1 VNTSDSKKVFAIR
14 QIEMKSQFPPLL
26 PVSSLGQYFCKSRLS
41 YTQTSTHNM
50 AGPAA
55 VTPHSLIAWF
65 TKKRGF
71 SLLLSLTLASGVWA
85 TTYIQPARAS
95 LLDLIFQGIQVIQ
108 LSNLSDQ
115 QEVALGEQINQQ
127 LLTKEL
133 HLRNDP
139 VISSYV
145 NQVGQQLVPFSE
157 RPQIPYH
164 FQVIQDP
171 QINAFSTMGGYVYV
185 TTGLLAVADNEAQV
199 ASVLG
204 HEMGHISARHAVEQM
219 RQRAIVA
226 GVAHAASLD
235 RDLAVNIGVE
245 LAVSR
250 PNSRRDEFEADWLGL
265 SMLHRTGYASSAMP
279 AFLEKLTRYPSSPTF
294 LSTHPAVTDRINTLN
309 HLIQVNHFVGSR
321 GLDNRVYQTTI
332 RSRLPAP
339 TR

>member
-1 VNTSDSKKVFAIR
+1 
-14 QIEMKSQFPPLL
+14 MKSQFFPLL
-26 PVSSLGQYFCKSRLS
+26 PVRSLGECFRESRLS
-41 YTQTSTHNM
+41 YTQPSTHNTDD
-50 AGPAA
+50 PA
-55 VTPHSLIAWF
+55 TQHSLIACF
-65 TKKRGF
+65 TRKRGL

-85 TTYIQPARAS
+85 ATSMQPARAS

-127 LLTKEL
+127 LLAKEF
-133 HLRNDP
+133 HLQNDP
-139 VISSYV
+139 VIARYV

-204 HEMGHISARHAVEQM
+204 HEIGHISARHAVEQM

-226 GVAHAASLD
+226 GVANAASLD
-235 RDLAVNIGVE
+235 RDQAVNIGVE

-265 SMLHRTGYASSAMP
+265 SMLHRAGYASSAMP
-279 AFLEKLTRYPSSPTF
+279 AFLEKLTRSPSSPTF
-294 LSTHPAVTDRINTLN
+294 LSTHPAVTDRISTLN

-321 GLDNRVYQTTI
+321 GLNNAVYQTTI
-332 RSRLPAP
+332 RSRLPVP

>member
-1 VNTSDSKKVFAIR
+1 VNTSDSKKASAIR
-14 QIEMKSQFPPLL
+14 QIEMKSQFPLL
-26 PVSSLGQYFCKSRLS
+26 VPVSSLGRYFCKNRLPH
-41 YTQTSTHNM
+41 TQLSTRNT
-50 AGPAA
+50 AGPAPA
-55 VTPHSLIAWF
+55 QPSLIAWF

-71 SLLLSLTLASGVWA
+71 ALLLSLTLTSGVWA
-85 TTYIQPARAS
+85 TAIQPARAS
-95 LLDLIFQGIQVIQ
+95 LLDLIFQGLQVIQ

-127 LLTKEL
+127 LLTQEFHL
-133 HLRNDP
+133 HNDL
-139 VISSYV
+139 VISRYV

-164 FQVIQDP
+164 FQVVQDP

-185 TTGLLAVADNEAQV
+185 TAGLLAVADNEAQV

-226 GVAHAASLD
+226 GVANAASLD

-265 SMLHRTGYASSAMP
+265 SMLHRAGYASSAMP

-309 HLIQVNHFVGSR
+309 HLIQVNHFVGSK
-321 GLDNRVYQTTI
+321 GLDNAVYQTTI
-332 RSRLPAP
+332 RSRLLAP